1 MADGA
6 GPRSATPPLIAVAG
20 LGKRYGRQVA
30 LADLSL
36 VLCEGE
42 IVGFVGANGS
52 GKTTALRLLAGL
64 LRPDEG
70 DGAVLGFDLR
80 RSPAEIRAR
89 VGYMAQR
96 LSLYAELSIIE
107 NLHFRADVYGLAD
120 ARAAAEAAA
129 AAFDLTRHRRCRAGS
144 LSGGWARR
152 LQLAAALVHAP
163 RLVLLDE
170 PTSGLDAGSRDD
182 LWRRIG
188 ALAAVGAGVV
198 VATHDPAETA
208 RCSRLASFADGRV
221 ALCPAAAAR

>member
-6 GPRSATPPLIAVAG
+6 TNRRAPSLIAVAG
-20 LGKRYGRQVA
+20 LGKRYGRHIA

-36 VLCEGE
+36 VLRAGE
-42 IVGFVGANGS
+42 IVGLVGPNGS

-70 DGAVLGFDLR
+70 GGVVLGFDLR
-80 RSPAEIRAR
+80 RGAAEIRAQ

-96 LSLYAELSIIE
+96 LSLYAELSVIE
-107 NLHFRADVYGLAD
+107 NLRFRAEVYGLAD
-120 ARAAAEAAA
+120 ACAVAEATAT
-129 AAFDLTRHRRCRAGS
+129 AFDLTRHRSSRAGA

-163 RLVLLDE
+163 RVVLLDE
-170 PTSGLDAGSRDD
+170 PTSGLDAAARDD

-188 ALAAVGAGVV
+188 ALAAGGAGVV
-198 VATHDPAETA
+198 VSTHDSAETA
-208 RCSRLASFADGRV
+208 RCSRLAAFADGRV
-221 ALCPAAAAR
+221 APRAAATAL

>member
-6 GPRSATPPLIAVAG
+6 GPRGAPPPPLIAIAG
-20 LGKRYGRQVA
+20 LGKRYGRHVA
-30 LADLSL
+30 IADLSL
-36 VLCEGE
+36 VLREGE
-42 IVGFVGANGS
+42 IVGLVGPNGS

-70 DGAVLGFDLR
+70 GGTVLGFDLR
-80 RSPAEIRAR
+80 LEAAEIRAQ
-89 VGYMAQR
+89 VGYLAQR
-96 LSLYAELSIIE
+96 LSLYAELSVVE
-107 NLHFRADVYGLAD
+107 NLRFRADVYGLAD

-129 AAFDLTRHRRCRAGS
+129 ATFDLTRHRRRRAGS

-170 PTSGLDAGSRDD
+170 PTSGLDADSRDD
-182 LWRRIG
+182 LWCRIF
-188 ALAAVGAGVV
+188 ALAAAGAGVV

-208 RCSRLASFADGRV
+208 RCSRLV
-221 ALCPAAAAR
+221 ALPEWHVVLPAAP